1 MEQNNQNPIGN
12 LFGNIQYNSSEQLNL
27 LIDNLND
34 EQAVIMIKFACE
46 KALYAG
52 IYSLEETEI
61 LLKSLRKFH
70 NNNKNG

>member
-1 MEQNNQNPIGN
+1 MEQNNQTPIGE
-12 LFGNIQYNSSEQLNL
+12 LFGNIQYSSSEQLNL

-34 EQAVIMIKFACE
+34 EQAIIMIKFACE
-46 KALYAG
+46 KALYSG

-70 NNNKNG
+70 NSKNG

>member
-1 MEQNNQNPIGN
+1 MEQNNQNPIGD
-12 LFGNIQYNSSEQLNL
+12 LFSKIQYSSSEQLNL

-34 EQAVIMIKFACE
+34 EQAIIMIKFACE
-46 KALYAG
+46 KALYSG

-70 NNNKNG
+70 NNNQHG

>member
-1 MEQNNQNPIGN
+1 MEQNNQTPIGN

-46 KALYAG
+46 KALYSG

>member
-1 MEQNNQNPIGN
+1 MEQNNQNSIGN

-46 KALYAG
+46 KALYSG

>member
-12 LFGNIQYNSSEQLNL
+12 LFGNIQYNTSEQLNL

-46 KALYAG
+46 KALYSG

>member
-46 KALYAG
+46 KALYSG